1 MTEEQRKL
9 FEDTFLSSV
18 LDRMDTHI
26 YITDLETDEILYM
39 NENMKHA
46 FGLEDPEG
54 KVCWQVLQRGIS
66 RRCEFC
72 PIDRLMEKKS
82 EKGWVW
88 QENNTLTGRV
98 YHSYDSLIK
107 WNGRTYHIQNSI
119 DVTEYDRM
127 SNSARTDE
135 LTQMLNRRG
144 GNERLAQAIEQAA
157 RENQILTLVLY
168 DINEL
173 KQVNDKYGHSA
184 GDSLLR
190 YVASITGNAWAGWT
204 LCSV

>member
-54 KVCWQVLQRGIS
+54 KVCWQVLQHGIS

-98 YHSYDSLIK
+98 YHNYDSLIK
-107 WNGRTYHIQNSI
+107 LSLIHI
-119 DVTEYDRM
+119 
-127 SNSARTDE
+127 
-135 LTQMLNRRG
+135 
-144 GNERLAQAIEQAA
+144 
-157 RENQILTLVLY
+157 
-168 DINEL
+168 
-173 KQVNDKYGHSA
+173 
-184 GDSLLR
+184 
-190 YVASITGNAWAGWT
+190 
-204 LCSV
+204 